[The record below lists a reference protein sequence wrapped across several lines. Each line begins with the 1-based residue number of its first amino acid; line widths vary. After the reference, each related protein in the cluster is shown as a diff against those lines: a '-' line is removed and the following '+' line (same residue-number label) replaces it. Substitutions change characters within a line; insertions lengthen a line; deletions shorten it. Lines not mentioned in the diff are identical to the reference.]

1 MTSGNFQ
8 SFPVASIVV
17 NRGDRQR
24 KELRNI
30 EELAESINRTGLINP
45 LVITREGVLVAGER
59 RYTAIRSLGWTAVPV
74 QFAEDLSE
82 LELHVIELEE
92 NIKREDLT
100 WQEECDAIRA
110 YHEVRSSEPDWSQ
123 AATAAALGISAA
135 EISRRL
141 VVADAIASGNER
153 VAQADKFSVAHGI
166 VSRELE
172 RKKTSTSHKL
182 ANLLPTITTTESG
195 EVEVVET
202 PPTQPGAPLLNA
214 DFADWSA
221 AYTGPRFNMIH
232 CDFPYG
238 VGMHN
243 SDQGAGASHGTYK
256 DDPDVYWKLLD
267 VFATSMSN
275 VVADSAHLIFWFSMD
290 FYAETK
296 AALAAMGW
304 KVNPFPLVWL
314 KSDNTGIIPDA
325 KRGPRRIYE
334 TAFFASRGDRLLAT
348 GPHGQGAV
356 ANATTY
362 PGREK
367 TIHMNEKP
375 VAMLRHFM
383 RLCVDEY
390 STVLD
395 PTCGSGNA
403 LKAAQ
408 RLGAPTVL
416 GLEKDPE
423 FFNLAATHYFGDLNE
438 NVSD

>member
-17 NRGDRQR
+17 NRGERQR

-45 LVITREGVLVAGER
+45 IVVTREGVLVAGER

-110 YHEVRSSEPDWSQ
+110 YHEVRRASEAEWSQ
-123 AATAAALGISAA
+123 ASTAAALGISAA

-141 VVADAIASGNER
+141 LVADAVAAGNVR
-153 VAQADKFSVAHGI
+153 VAEADRFSTAFGVA
-166 VSRELE
+166 SRELE
-172 RKKTSTSHKL
+172 RRKSSASHKI
-182 ANLLPTITTTESG
+182 ANLLPEVKTEESG
-195 EVEVVET
+195 EVTVTEAGPAQRAV
-202 PPTQPGAPLLNA
+202 PLIHA
-214 DFADWSA
+214 DFHEWAA

-243 SDQGAGASHGTYK
+243 SDQGAGASHGTYE
-256 DDPDVYWKLLD
+256 DSPDVYWKLLETLKM
-267 VFATSMSN
+267 AMSN
-275 VVADSAHLIFWFSMD
+275 VVADSAHLMFWFSMD
-290 FYAETK
+290 YYEETK
-296 AALAAMGW
+296 ILLEDMGW
-304 KVNPFPLVWL
+304 RVSPFPLVWV

-325 KRGPRRIYE
+325 KRGPRRVYE

-348 GPHGQGAV
+348 GPHGQGPV
-356 ANATTY
+356 ANATMA

-367 TIHMNEKP
+367 TVHMNEKP
-375 VAMLRHFM
+375 VSMLRHFM

-395 PTCGSGNA
+395 PTCGSANA

-408 RLGAPTVL
+408 LLGAPTVL
-416 GLEKDPE
+416 GLERDAE
-423 FFNLAATHYFGDLNE
+423 FFDLAKTHYFEALE
-438 NVSD
+438 